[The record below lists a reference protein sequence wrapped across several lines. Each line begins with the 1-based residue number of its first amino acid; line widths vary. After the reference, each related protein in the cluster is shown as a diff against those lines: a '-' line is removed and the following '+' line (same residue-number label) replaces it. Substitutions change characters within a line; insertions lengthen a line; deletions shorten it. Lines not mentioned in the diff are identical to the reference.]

1 MSTGESV
8 EESEFSWMPVGL
20 DWHND
25 FGRELGT
32 ARGAETC
39 ILSFTVNPHSGVHP
53 WETTALSAPGF
64 ISKNMHSSIACKI
77 QKWKNK
83 SGNEPKIFQSNRCE
97 IELIF

>member
-1 MSTGESV
+1 MSTGEGV

-53 WETTALSAPGF
+53 
-64 ISKNMHSSIACKI
+64 
-77 QKWKNK
+77 
-83 SGNEPKIFQSNRCE
+83 
-97 IELIF
+97 

>member
-1 MSTGESV
+1 MHSGIVYTLSKLANKSNLAMSTGEGV

-39 ILSFTVNPHSGVHP
+39 ILSFTVNPHSGVH
-53 WETTALSAPGF
+53 S
-64 ISKNMHSSIACKI
+64 
-77 QKWKNK
+77 
-83 SGNEPKIFQSNRCE
+83 
-97 IELIF
+97 